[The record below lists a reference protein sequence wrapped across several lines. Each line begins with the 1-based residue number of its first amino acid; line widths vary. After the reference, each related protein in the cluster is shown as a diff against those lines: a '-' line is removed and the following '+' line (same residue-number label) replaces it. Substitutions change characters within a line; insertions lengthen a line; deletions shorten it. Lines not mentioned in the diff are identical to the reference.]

1 MDIRKHKRV
10 MSVNKKGLTLTVV
23 FEAESANYGEGM
35 GNITMLKK
43 MSRSD
48 GNIYS
53 YISRQALRYNIV
65 QQAGWDD
72 TPVNSDKGTVQFDPS
87 TTIVDYPEIDL
98 FGYMKT
104 RSKSEEDAGGA
115 DIRSAAARLSN
126 AISLEP
132 FRSDIDFMTNM
143 GLAKRADL
151 QNGIMQSEIHHSNY
165 SYTVSIDLDRIGEDG
180 KISLSPE
187 EKAKRVCTLLETIQ
201 FLFRDI
207 KGRRENMAPV
217 FVIGGVFDR
226 KTPYF
231 EGRCTLSKNSLNI
244 SRLKEVVE
252 SCNDSKE
259 NTHVGYLNNSFSNDE
274 EIVKEL
280 KAESISAVF
289 SKLQDEVRSYYG

>member
-1 MDIRKHKRV
+1 MNYLYILANSIRNFRNSRRWTQEEFAEFLGV
-10 MSVNKKGLTLTVV
+10 SVNHVQNIENMRRKPSLAILHQLYLHG
-23 FEAESANYGEGM
+23 FSIDSALSEG
-35 GNITMLKK
+35 
-43 MSRSD
+43 
-48 GNIYS
+48 
-53 YISRQALRYNIV
+53 
-65 QQAGWDD
+65 D
-72 TPVNSDKGTVQFDPS
+72 T
-87 TTIVDYPEIDL
+87 
-98 FGYMKT
+98 
-104 RSKSEEDAGGA
+104 GGA

-132 FRSDIDFMTNM
+132 FRSDLDFMTNM

-151 QNGIMQSEIHHSNY
+151 QNGIMQSEIHHSYY

-180 KISLSPE
+180 KISLPPE

-231 EGRCTLSKNSLNI
+231 EGRCTLSKNALNI
-244 SRLKEVVE
+244 SRLKEVIE

-259 NTHVGYLNNSFSNDE
+259 NTYVGYLDNSFSNNE
-274 EIVKEL
+274 EIIEEL

-289 SKLQDEVRSYYG
+289 SKLQDKVRSYYG